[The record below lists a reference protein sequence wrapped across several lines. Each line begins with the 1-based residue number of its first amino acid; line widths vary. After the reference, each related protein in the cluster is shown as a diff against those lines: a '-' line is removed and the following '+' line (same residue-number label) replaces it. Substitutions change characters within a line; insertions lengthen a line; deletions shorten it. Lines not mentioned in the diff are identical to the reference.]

1 MCVMG
6 HDCCFRG
13 FSVFFACSRFDLADF
28 GVFDEDE

>member
-6 HDCCFRG
+6 HDCC